1 MTEGVG
7 PAEPQGP
14 VGPDGADASVPDEEI
29 DASRA
34 ALARARRAAQ
44 DRGLRPGAPVARRRK
59 AADLDRG
66 LGRTGRD
73 GRDPSA
79 FGDQVDR
86 LLRDRDWRVDIA
98 AGSVMGRWAEIVGPD
113 VAQHAAPV
121 SFAEGVLTVRAESTA
136 WATQL
141 RWLTS
146 TLIARMNEE
155 VGAGVI
161 TDLKVVGPAA
171 PSWKRG
177 PRAVRDGRG
186 PRDTYG

>member
-1 MTEGVG
+1 MSDDEAAGGIDPASETET
-7 PAEPQGP
+7 
-14 VGPDGADASVPDEEI
+14 DASSPDDL
-29 DASRA
+29 DAASS
-34 ALARARRAAQ
+34 ALARARRAAR
-44 DRGLRPGAPVARRRK
+44 DKGLRPGAPVARRRK

-66 LGRTGRD
+66 LTRSGRD
-73 GRDPSA
+73 GRDPA
-79 FGDQVDR
+79 ALGDQVDR

-121 SFAEGVLTVRAESTA
+121 SFDAGILTVRAESTA

-146 TLIARMNEE
+146 TLIARMNDE

-161 TDLKVVGPAA
+161 TDLRVVGPAA

-177 PRAVRDGRG
+177 PRSVRDGRG

>member
-1 MTEGVG
+1 
-7 PAEPQGP
+7 
-14 VGPDGADASVPDEEI
+14 
-29 DASRA
+29 
-34 ALARARRAAQ
+34 
-44 DRGLRPGAPVARRRK
+44 
-59 AADLDRG
+59 
-66 LGRTGRD
+66 
-73 GRDPSA
+73 
-79 FGDQVDR
+79 
-86 LLRDRDWRVDIA
+86 
-98 AGSVMGRWAEIVGPD
+98 MGRWAEIVGPD